1 MARRLGLM
9 PIGMLLVLI
18 AGCQIESERLVEV
31 AREAA
36 QRQAQQNQ
44 QMTQLQNQV
53 AEGSRQLVE
62 AEAKA
67 RAELT
72 ALQRDLQQGQAE
84 VGRQRDELEAERRK
98 IASERYWDAVLGNSI
113 TAAVVLLACLLPLVL
128 CWALLRR
135 QSEERDADAA
145 LAEFLVQE
153 LVSDH
158 SALLPASLPRPLLIE
173 PTRDSGSPQNR
184 SEGQN
189 PVSD

>member
-1 MARRLGLM
+1 
-9 PIGMLLVLI
+9 MLLVLI
-18 AGCQIESERLVEV
+18 AGCQSESERVVEV

-36 QRQAQQNQ
+36 QRQAEQNR

-84 VGRQRDELEAERRK
+84 VDRQRDELEAERRK
-98 IASERYWDAVLGNSI
+98 IASERYWDAILGSSI
-113 TAAVVLLACLLPLVL
+113 TAAVALLACLLPLVL

-135 QSEERDADAA
+135 QSEERDADAT

-153 LVSDH
+153 LVSGH
-158 SALLPASLPRPLLIE
+158 PALLPASPPCPLLIE
-173 PTRDSGSPQNR
+173 ATRDSGSPQEPSGR
-184 SEGQN
+184 AEPG
-189 PVSD
+189 V

>member
-1 MARRLGLM
+1 M
-9 PIGMLLVLI
+9 PIGALLVLI
-18 AGCQIESERLVEV
+18 AGCKSEAERVVEV
-31 AREAA
+31 AREAS

-53 AEGSRQLVE
+53 AEGSRQLIE

-72 ALQRDLQQGQAE
+72 ALQRDLQQSQSE

-98 IASERYWDAVLGNSI
+98 IASERYWDAILGSSI
-113 TAAVVLLACLLPLVL
+113 TAAVALLACLLPLVL

-135 QSEERDADAA
+135 QSEDRDADAA

-158 SALLPASLPRPLLIE
+158 SALLPASPPRALLME
-173 PTRDSGSPQNR
+173 ATRDSDSPQSR

-189 PVSD
+189 PVPD